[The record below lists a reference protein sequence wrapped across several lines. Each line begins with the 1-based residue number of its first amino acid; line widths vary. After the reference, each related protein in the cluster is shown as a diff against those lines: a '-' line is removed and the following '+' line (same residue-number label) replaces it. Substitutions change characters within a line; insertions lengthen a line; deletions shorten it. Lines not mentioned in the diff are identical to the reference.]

1 MARTSTLNAIAS
13 IMPASNRH
21 DAFLKRESGVTIPRL
36 NVIGVA
42 GIPEVQPGDDLAAMT
57 LRAAQAQG
65 TPLESGDV
73 LVFTQKIVSKAEG
86 SLVDLRTVE
95 PSALALEFAGLY
107 EKDARLV
114 EVVLRETRRV
124 VRMDR
129 GVLIV
134 ETKHGFVC
142 ANAGIDASNVPGDDI
157 VSLLPRDPDASARRL
172 RGSLMAATGAPFAV
186 VISDTFGR
194 PWRMGNTDVA
204 IGVAGMHPMRDYRG
218 ETDPHGYEL
227 RVSVSAVADEIA
239 SAAELTLGKLSMVP
253 VAIVRGC
260 EYVAD
265 DEAGSSPLLRPA
277 DHDLFR

>member
-1 MARTSTLNAIAS
+1 M
-13 IMPASNRH
+13 
-21 DAFLKRESGVTIPRL
+21 TIPRL
-36 NVIGVA
+36 SVIGVT

-57 LRAAQAQG
+57 FQATRAQG
-65 TPLESGDV
+65 TPLEHGDV

-86 SLVDLRTVE
+86 ALVDLRTVE
-95 PSALALEFAGLY
+95 PSELALEFAGLY

-114 EVVLRETRRV
+114 EVALRETRRV
-124 VRMDR
+124 VRMER

-134 ETKHGFVC
+134 ETKHGLIC
-142 ANAGIDASNVPGDDI
+142 ANAGVDASNVPGEEI
-157 VSLLPRDPDASARRL
+157 VSLLPRDPDASAARL
-172 RGSLMAATGAPFAV
+172 RSGLIAAAGFPLAV

-218 ETDPHGYEL
+218 ETDPYGYEL
-227 RVSVSAVADEIA
+227 RVSVSAIADEIA

-260 EYVAD
+260 DYVAD
-265 DEAGSSPLLRPA
+265 DEASSAELLRPA
-277 DHDLFR
+277 AQDLFR

>member
-1 MARTSTLNAIAS
+1 M
-13 IMPASNRH
+13 
-21 DAFLKRESGVTIPRL
+21 TIPRL
-36 NVIGVA
+36 SVIGVT

-57 LRAAQAQG
+57 LRAAQSQG
-65 TPLESGDV
+65 TPPEPGDV

-86 SLVDLRTVE
+86 ALVDLRTVE
-95 PSALALEFAGLY
+95 PSALAVDFAERF

-114 EVVLRETRRV
+114 EVVLRESRRI
-124 VRMDR
+124 VRMER

-134 ETKHGFVC
+134 ETKHGLVC
-142 ANAGIDASNVPGDDI
+142 ANAGVDASNVPGEHV

-172 RGSLMAATGAPFAV
+172 RDGLAAATGVPLAV
-186 VISDTFGR
+186 VLSDTFGR

-227 RVSVSAVADEIA
+227 RVSVSAIADEIA
-239 SAAELTLGKLSMVP
+239 SAAELTLGKLSMAP

-260 EYVAD
+260 EYAPD
-265 DEAGSSPLLRPA
+265 DEAGSAPLLRPA
-277 DHDLFR
+277 AEDLFR

>member
-1 MARTSTLNAIAS
+1 M
-13 IMPASNRH
+13 
-21 DAFLKRESGVTIPRL
+21 TIPRL
-36 NVIGVA
+36 SVIGVT
-42 GIPEVQPGDDLAAMT
+42 GIPEVQPGDALAAIT

-65 TPLESGDV
+65 TPPEPGDV

-86 SLVDLRTVE
+86 ALVDLRTVE
-95 PSALALEFAGLY
+95 PSALALDFAERY

-124 VRMDR
+124 VRMER

-134 ETKHGFVC
+134 ETKHGLIC
-142 ANAGIDASNVPGDDI
+142 ANAGVDASNVPGEHV
-157 VSLLPRDPDASARRL
+157 VSLLPRDPDGSARRL
-172 RGSLMAATGAPFAV
+172 RDALRAATGFPLAV
-186 VISDTFGR
+186 VVSDTFGR

-227 RVSVSAVADEIA
+227 RVSVSAIADEIA
-239 SAAELTLGKLSMVP
+239 SAAELTLGKLSEVP

-260 EYVAD
+260 EYALD
-265 DEAGSSPLLRPA
+265 DEAGSAPLLRPA
-277 DHDLFR
+277 DQDLFR